1 MTHKLKDSG
10 GSFVTGLIAG
20 GMSLYLLD
28 PDKCGHRRRI
38 LARDKSIRGVHV
50 ASRFID
56 KAVRDIQNRI
66 RGLFAEAWARLRERE
81 IPDDVLVRRVCAR
94 IGRVVSH
101 PGVIAVKARHG
112 VVELSGPILEDE
124 VAPLLKTVRSVRGVR
139 EVDDHLET
147 HKTPDIPDLQG
158 GIKREARP
166 ELFQERWAPATRT
179 VIGLSGIGLLSLASR
194 RPSLRL
200 PLGVTGGALLIR
212 ALTNMPLS
220 EAFGVAETPN
230 VVTLRKTVSINAPVE
245 ELYQLFANPENFPRI
260 FEHVEDVRHSRDN
273 LYHWKVVGPAGV
285 SVSWEA
291 ALTDAVPNELVAWS
305 SVPGAPVRTA
315 GWVRFEPNENGVTT
329 IHIQFSYNPPAGVI
343 GQVIASLFGADP
355 KHVLDDDMV
364 RLKSLFEAG
373 KTRVHGHRV
382 TKEEVERE
390 IKPHDG
396 QSRAAG
402 QA

>member
-10 GSFVTGLIAG
+10 GGFISGLIAG

-38 LARDKSIRGVHV
+38 LARDKSIRGAHV

-81 IPDDVLVRRVCAR
+81 IPDDVLVRRVCAG

-101 PGVIAVKARHG
+101 PGAIAVKARHG

-124 VAPLLKTVRSVRGVR
+124 VAPLLKTVRSVRGVH
-139 EVDDHLET
+139 EVDDHLEP
-147 HKTPDIPDLQG
+147 HKTPDIPGLQG
-158 GIKREARP
+158 GMKREPRP

-260 FEHVEDVRHSRDN
+260 FEHVEDVRHSRDD
-273 LYHWKVVGPAGV
+273 LYHWTVRGPGGM
-285 SVSWEA
+285 SVSWESI
-291 ALTDAVPNELVAWS
+291 LTENIPNEVIAWRS
-305 SVPGAPVRTA
+305 RPDATVTKAGLAKFQRNADGGTA
-315 GWVRFEPNENGVTT
+315 V
-329 IHIQFSYNPPAGVI
+329 HIQSPTILG
-343 GQVIASLFGADP
+343 
-355 KHVLDDDMV
+355 
-364 RLKSLFEAG
+364 
-373 KTRVHGHRV
+373 
-382 TKEEVERE
+382 
-390 IKPHDG
+390 
-396 QSRAAG
+396 
-402 QA
+402 